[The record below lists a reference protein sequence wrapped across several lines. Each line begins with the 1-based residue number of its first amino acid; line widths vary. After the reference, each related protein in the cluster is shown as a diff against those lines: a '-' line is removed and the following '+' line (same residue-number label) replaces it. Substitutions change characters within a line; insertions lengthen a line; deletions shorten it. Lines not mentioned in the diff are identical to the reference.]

1 MLSTPSCAPSAT
13 SPTTPHQDRCR
24 SLFNSQLTWRV
35 TEVSGYY
42 LVLNKYLGLLYRL
55 GLQLLVA
62 LWSLMSETRSLL
74 EGEAGGAL
82 TDWKKTGSC
91 RLP

>member
-1 MLSTPSCAPSAT
+1 MPTSLPPPPPLTRSAAEVCST
-13 SPTTPHQDRCR
+13 
-24 SLFNSQLTWRV
+24 QLTWRV

-62 LWSLMSETRSLL
+62 LWSLMNETRSLL